1 MSLTGSKSRLAAI
14 SKGLSLRW
22 LETKYYWRD
31 SKSQEFE
38 QRFMDDLLA
47 RVDKTVTV
55 VEKLDQVL
63 SKVRKDCE

>member
-1 MSLTGSKSRLAAI
+1 MSLSGSRSRLAAI
-14 SKGLSLRW
+14 SKELSLRW
-22 LETKYYWRD
+22 LETKYYWKD
-31 SKSQEFE
+31 TKSQEFE

>member
-1 MSLTGSKSRLAAI
+1 MNLTGSKSRLAAI
-14 SKGLSLRW
+14 SKELNTRW
-22 LETKYYWRD
+22 FETKSYWKD

-55 VEKLDQVL
+55 VEKLDQLL